1 MAQVIRAGLP
11 RDQARFSAW
20 LLRIVLPIC
29 LALGLTP
36 FPCYTSEAAQVA
48 AAPLESQIQAV
59 FLLNF
64 TKFIEWPPG
73 ALGPSYSTFNI
84 CILGNNPFDGTLDQV
99 VAGEVVY
106 GRKVVVQKLDR
117 EPEAGSCQ
125 IVFIDS
131 QDYDSK
137 TLARMGRG
145 VLTVGEGRNFVRS
158 GGMIGFVLENRRVS
172 FEINRPAAEAAGL
185 VVSSRLLAVATAVTK

>member
-1 MAQVIRAGLP
+1 MQQDLK
-11 RDQARFSAW
+11 RFTVW
-20 LLRIVLPIC
+20 LLRIALPIC
-29 LALGLTP
+29 LALGLIP
-36 FPCYTSEAAQVA
+36 FPGSTSEAAQAA

-73 ALGPSYSTFNI
+73 TLGPSYSTFNI
-84 CILGNNPFDGTLDQV
+84 CILGNNPFGGTLDQV

-106 GRKVVVQKLDR
+106 GRRVVVQKIDR
-117 EPEAGSCQ
+117 TPESGSCQ
-125 IVFIDS
+125 MVFLDT

-137 TLARMGRG
+137 MLARMGRG